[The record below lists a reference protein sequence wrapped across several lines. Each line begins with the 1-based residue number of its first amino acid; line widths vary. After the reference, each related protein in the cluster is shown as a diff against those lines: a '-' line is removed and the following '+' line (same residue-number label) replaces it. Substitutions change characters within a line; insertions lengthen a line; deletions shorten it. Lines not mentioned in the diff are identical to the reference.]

1 MSPLNTQDLQVTPF
15 TGIDLSGIIVTCAD
29 NVAIGSQAKAFCD
42 SVLIPG
48 NSIVSNT
55 AVASTNTSP
64 TGNNMTFN
72 SSFVSD
78 KFVKVDGASHPLYQ
92 RMTEKELSGAELH
105 PLLKT
110 VIKEAN
116 SLEQEKKDLLKK
128 IDDIKADLNTALNQ
142 LSTVSSDQDRIN
154 DLEHQKRLLEKC
166 LVNQE
171 ASLDT
176 LQDTLAELA
185 DAHAALQRRHFDYSE
200 ESVNQIVEDY
210 QAQLALYEALLSDN
224 EIAHAQLEIR
234 NARADFANRIA
245 PFVSMKWIRKNIF
258 KLSDED
264 IAEIEL
270 QVANETAGI
279 TQEQVDKMI
288 ETAKLDMLAKQD
300 SSVSHEE
307 KFMELGPGVKVWQA
321 TTGRGPF
328 LTQVLKPYVHKDK
341 QATTSIGWLV
351 RNEKGREEHFP
362 IGDLTTKEP
371 VRNGPNKFAH
381 LAVGAVNAVAMQLI
395 GVQALGLKAV
405 VPMAI
410 AQTLMAA
417 FTYRDVFKATK

>member
-1 MSPLNTQDLQVTPF
+1 MSPLNTQDFQVTPF

-42 SVLIPG
+42 SVLMPG
-48 NSIVSNT
+48 NSIVQHT
-55 AVASTNTSP
+55 ADTSTTSH
-64 TGNNMTFN
+64 TGNNMTS

-78 KFVKVDGASHPLYQ
+78 KFVEVKLDGALHPLYQ

-116 SLEQEKKDLLKK
+116 ALEQEKKDLLKK
-128 IDDIKADLNTALNQ
+128 IDDIKADLSTALNQ
-142 LSTVSSDQDRIN
+142 LSTVSSDQDRMN

-210 QAQLALYEALLSDN
+210 QTQLALYESLLSDN
-224 EIAHAQLEIR
+224 EIAHAQMEIR
-234 NARADFANRIA
+234 NARADFAHRIA

-270 QVANETAGI
+270 QVANETTGF

-288 ETAKLDMLAKQD
+288 ETAKFDMLAKQD

-362 IGDLTTKEP
+362 IGDLTTKES
-371 VRNGPNKFAH
+371 VRKGPNKFAH

-395 GVQALGLKAV
+395 AVQALGLKAV
-405 VPMAI
+405 IPMAL

-417 FTYRDVFKATK
+417 FTYREVFRASK